1 MRPLTEGKLQAGLVC
16 RRQERVNKKKEK
28 KTTKYIET
36 SALPVRN
43 GARKVR
49 KRTQEVTAAR
59 ERAEKTRSIRNA
71 VASARNSTHALAEY
85 KIPTARF

>member
-1 MRPLTEGKLQAGLVC
+1 MPAARKGKQ
-16 RRQERVNKKKEK
+16 KKG
-28 KTTKYIET
+28 KTAKYIEA

-59 ERAEKTRSIRNA
+59 ERPEKARSIRNA

-85 KIPTARF
+85 KVDINATARF